1 MRRVPSLLLLAST
14 VLLEL
19 ALVVTFVACA
29 TRPPGPVVVLP
40 RASDPRASPVAPA
53 SSSAPSAV
61 PSPATVT
68 ISVVGTNDVHGRL
81 ASLPVLAGYLA
92 NLRAARA
99 AEEGAVVLLDG
110 GDMFQGTLESNL
122 NEGAAMIEG
131 YGALGYTAVTVGNH
145 EFDFGPEGPRATARE
160 GEDPRGALR
169 ARARAAGFPL
179 LTANLATASDGSHP
193 GWANMPASVVVE
205 RAGVRIGILGV
216 TTEETPR
223 TTLAANFRGLAV
235 VPLTEAVARGAAALR
250 AQGCA
255 LVLLAAHAGGRCRH
269 FDDPRD
275 TTSCDADQEIVR
287 LANALPAGTLDAIV
301 AGHTHAGVAHF
312 IHGIPVLESYANG
325 RAFGRVDLVVER
337 ATGRV
342 HEARIQPPHAL
353 CGLSP
358 EAPACADE
366 RYEGAPV
373 VPDAALEARLA
384 PAFRAAA
391 AQREQALGVTLAAP
405 FARSG
410 GAESPLGNLLADLLR
425 AQAPG
430 GADVALVNGGGIR
443 TALPAGPLNYGALY
457 ETFPFDNRF
466 AVLELRGAELRRVLA
481 ANLSASESLLSISGV
496 RVEARCR
503 GAVLDVRVLRQGPRG
518 ERPIGDAERLR
529 VATSDFVAT
538 GGDALLASLASP
550 ANLTLHDDGPTIRD
564 ASAEAL
570 RARGGTLRPDD
581 PAIFDPARPRWVHA
595 GSRPVRCTAAPDA
608 ATPASAPPHSD
619 GSADDAQRT
628 SQT

>member
-1 MRRVPSLLLLAST
+1 MRRVFSSLALASS

-19 ALVVTFVACA
+19 AIVCAVVACA
-29 TRPPGPVVVLP
+29 ARPGAPVVSNAAAAADV
-40 RASDPRASPVAPA
+40 ASGVASAASPTPTPPLPDTLIV
-53 SSSAPSAV
+53 
-61 PSPATVT
+61 
-68 ISVVGTNDVHGRL
+68 SVVGTNDVHGRL

-99 AEEGAVVLLDG
+99 ADHGAVVLLDG

-122 NEGAAMIEG
+122 NEGAAMIAG

-145 EFDFGPEGPRATARE
+145 EFDFGPEGPRSTARE

-169 ARARAAGFPL
+169 ARAREAGFPL
-179 LTANLATASDGSHP
+179 LTANLATVSDGAHVDWP
-193 GWANMPASVVVE
+193 NMPASVVVE

-235 VPLTEAVARGAAALR
+235 VPLAEAVTREAASLR
-250 AQGCA
+250 ARGCA
-255 LVLLAAHAGGRCRH
+255 LVLLTAHAGGRCRR

-275 TTSCDADQEIVR
+275 TTSCDDDQEIVR
-287 LANALPAGTLDAIV
+287 LARSLPVGTLDAVV
-301 AGHTHAGVAHF
+301 AGHTHAAIAHF
-312 IHGIPVLESYANG
+312 VNGIPVLESYANG
-325 RAFGRVDLVVER
+325 RAFGRVDLMLDR
-337 ATGRV
+337 ATGRLR
-342 HEARIQPPHAL
+342 EARVQPPHAL
-353 CGLSP
+353 CGLSS

-373 VPDAALEARLA
+373 VPDASLEARLA
-384 PAFRAAA
+384 PAVRAAA
-391 AQREQALGVTLAAP
+391 AQREQPLGVTLAAP
-405 FARSG
+405 FTRAG
-410 GAESPLGNLLADLLR
+410 GAETPLGNLLADLLR
-425 AQAPG
+425 ERAPG
-430 GADVALVNGGGIR
+430 GADVGLVNGGGIR
-443 TALPAGPLNYGALY
+443 TALPAGPLTYGALY

-518 ERPIGDAERLR
+518 ERPIRDAERLR

-581 PAIFDPARPRWVHA
+581 PAIFDPSRPRWAHP
-595 GSRPVRCTAAPDA
+595 GTRPMRCGPPAA
-608 ATPASAPPHSD
+608 ATPAPASPHA
-619 GSADDAQRT
+619 GRPVGDAQRT
-628 SQT
+628 SQTK